1 MPRSREGGA
10 LADLYERDFYSWT
23 RAQVR
28 ALKKLA
34 ATRPNL
40 DLDLP
45 HLIEE
50 VGDLG
55 KSERDAVRS
64 QLRRILVHLLKLR
77 YSPAREPRPSW
88 VATVAEA
95 RAELADKLTRSLE
108 RHLRREIDVLYAR
121 ALLQARRELE
131 AYGEVE
137 AARALPERCPWRFE
151 DVLGDVWPES
161 AEEGR

>member
-1 MPRSREGGA
+1 MRSTGERDDA
-10 LADLYERDFYSWT
+10 ADLYERDFYGWT

-28 ALKKLA
+28 ALRRLA

-40 DLDLP
+40 ELDLP

-77 YSPAREPRPSW
+77 FSPAREPRPGW

-95 RAELADKLTRSLE
+95 RADLADKLGPSLE
-108 RHLRREIDVLYAR
+108 RHLRREIEVLYAR

-151 DVLGDVWPES
+151 ELVEDVWPDTP
-161 AEEGR
+161 A